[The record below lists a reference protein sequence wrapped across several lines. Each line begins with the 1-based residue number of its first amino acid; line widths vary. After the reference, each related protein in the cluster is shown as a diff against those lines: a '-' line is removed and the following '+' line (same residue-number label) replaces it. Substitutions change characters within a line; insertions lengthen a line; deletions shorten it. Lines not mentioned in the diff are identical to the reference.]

1 MWATEG
7 DGVSYALVIGRG
19 PDGTYL
25 DDKPMYYPTAKKDS
39 MLIPIASSSFLGS
52 YWAKAPAVL
61 PKGGSF
67 SYYA

>member
-1 MWATEG
+1 
-7 DGVSYALVIGRG
+7 
-19 PDGTYL
+19 
-25 DDKPMYYPTAKKDS
+25 
-39 MLIPIASSSFLGS
+39 MLIPIAYSSFLGS